1 MVWALEDSPKLKARA
16 RSVIAQAG
24 WGELAISD
32 MTLLELAM
40 LIQKRRVLPEMP
52 LKEAL
57 RQAEEEFVVLPVGT
71 GEAELAVTLELPQG
85 DPFDRVIVA
94 TAIHAQVPLI
104 SADRE
109 ITKSGLVETV
119 W

>member
-1 MVWALEDSPKLKARA
+1 
-16 RSVIAQAG
+16 
-24 WGELAISD
+24 

-40 LIQKRRVLPEMP
+40 LIERKRVLPEMP
-52 LKEAL
+52 MKEAL
-57 RQAEEEFVVLPVGT
+57 RQAEEEFVVLPVGA

-94 TAIHAQVPLI
+94 TAILAQIPLI